1 MAERPAHLAAILAA
15 NGLCGI
21 FYDKQ
26 TFPLGDLVDCG
37 IVGGQAEQV
46 DRNDCLRLQVGLPF

>member
-1 MAERPAHLAAILAA
+1 
-15 NGLCGI
+15 LCGI